1 MLRDWLLP
9 SWKQRLLIRPL
20 STRGAVLQAPHGSK
34 AKCVLLAEARREP
47 WRRREGLQR
56 DPEAE
61 RLRDDNPR
69 NNLAPSFA
77 RLVATKCY
85 IRERLRG
92 ALPPQKIGESA
103 VRTRGPG
110 PVGPIVGAAIGCLEA
125 ADGAACRLPDQRE
138 ADIARRW
145 RAASQPATLS
155 RDAGGHNALS

>member
-1 MLRDWLLP
+1 MVVGEAARGLCRDFP
-9 SWKQRLLIRPL
+9 RVRARFASGRSRAERAGRGE
-20 STRGAVLQAPHGSK
+20 TRAMA
-34 AKCVLLAEARREP
+34 A
-47 WRRREGLQR
+47 EGLQR

-77 RLVATKCY
+77 RLVAGKTKFY
-85 IRERLRG
+85 IRERLRD

-138 ADIARRW
+138 ADIARRR

-155 RDAGGHNALS
+155 RDAGGITARS